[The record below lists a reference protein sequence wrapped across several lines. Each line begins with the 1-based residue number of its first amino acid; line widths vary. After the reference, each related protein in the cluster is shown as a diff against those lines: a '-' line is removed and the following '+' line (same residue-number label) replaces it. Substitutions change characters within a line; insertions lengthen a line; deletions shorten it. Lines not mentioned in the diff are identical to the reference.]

1 MEIETTPD
9 PASLWASDDPAVWR
23 SVLARYPECVETAA
37 GSSKSKAALVELDRW
52 YLQQLA
58 PSLVA
63 QLQQARHQGQAAPG
77 EQQQQQQQQPEEPS
91 GGLGEASEGGSSK
104 VKGKAGGN
112 SGPEA
117 AAAAV
122 AAGGAAGG
130 SDGTGP
136 VAGISRAE
144 LVRLV
149 EWKLARGKWR
159 PRLAA
164 FALEQPDGAVEAAS
178 GAALTQLA
186 AYVRLMQASSASPAT
201 SASPSTSAPATST
214 AAAAALR
221 GALDALTAL
230 KGVGPATASALLS
243 AAAPGG
249 LLPYMGDEALAV
261 AGGGGGRKPEDYSV
275 KAYLQL
281 VAALQ
286 AKAEALRPRS
296 SGSSSGGSGGAGGGA
311 LTAGS
316 SGSGGAGTAGALGAA
331 ELERCLWVAA
341 LLSGGGR
348 GGAAAGAAGGGS
360 GRGAAAAGW
369 KGGSGAGA
377 GAAGAAAWGQPASKK
392 ARR

>member
-1 MEIETTPD
+1 MPRVPRPHVTTLLD
-9 PASLWASDDPAVWR
+9 APAPSLSPHRAFRTPLHTSPLHPVPLH
-23 SVLARYPECVETAA
+23 SPPL
-37 GSSKSKAALVELDRW
+37 SW

-164 FALEQPDGAVEAAS
+164 FALEQVRGGGEGRRAAGAV
-178 GAALTQLA
+178 
-186 AYVRLMQASSASPAT
+186 
-201 SASPSTSAPATST
+201 
-214 AAAAALR
+214 
-221 GALDALTAL
+221 
-230 KGVGPATASALLS
+230 GVG
-243 AAAPGG
+243 
-249 LLPYMGDEALAV
+249 
-261 AGGGGGRKPEDYSV
+261 ED
-275 KAYLQL
+275 
-281 VAALQ
+281 
-286 AKAEALRPRS
+286 
-296 SGSSSGGSGGAGGGA
+296 G
-311 LTAGS
+311 
-316 SGSGGAGTAGALGAA
+316 AGALGRECVGPSTGAFLHA
-331 ELERCLWVAA
+331 EGGAEVAA
-341 LLSGGGR
+341 D
-348 GGAAAGAAGGGS
+348 AIVCAG
-360 GRGAAAAGW
+360 
-369 KGGSGAGA
+369 
-377 GAAGAAAWGQPASKK
+377 
-392 ARR
+392 